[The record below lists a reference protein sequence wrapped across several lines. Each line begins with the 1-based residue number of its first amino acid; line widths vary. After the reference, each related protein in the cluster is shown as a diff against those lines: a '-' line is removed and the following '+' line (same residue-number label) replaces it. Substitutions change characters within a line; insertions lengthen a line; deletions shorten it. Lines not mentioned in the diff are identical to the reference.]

1 MYLPSQ
7 APDRNQR
14 AQRGNMHVLWQPGE
28 IFSNPAMAKVLREIG
43 AKGKDAFYK
52 GEIAER
58 IVRPVLPLPCLHM
71 LCNRPS

>member
-1 MYLPSQ
+1 
-7 APDRNQR
+7 
-14 AQRGNMHVLWQPGE
+14 MHVLWQPGE

-71 LCNRPS
+71 Q

>member
-1 MYLPSQ
+1 MS
-7 APDRNQR
+7 
-14 AQRGNMHVLWQPGE
+14 NMHVLWQPGE

-58 IVRPVLPLPCLHM
+58 IVRVLSCPCLACAA
-71 LCNRPS
+71 LAALQ